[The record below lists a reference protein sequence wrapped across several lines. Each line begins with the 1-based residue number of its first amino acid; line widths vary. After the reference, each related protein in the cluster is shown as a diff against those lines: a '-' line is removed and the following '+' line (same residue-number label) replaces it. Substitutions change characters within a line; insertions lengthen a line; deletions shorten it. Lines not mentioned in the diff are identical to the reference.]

1 MPMGRDIPLL
11 LLGILGVGMSGPI
24 IALTT
29 IPVLALIFWRN
40 LGGTLLLLPF
50 ALRVREWR
58 TAQQRRGIAW
68 AGLAGV
74 LLAAHFVGFFYSM
87 RYTSVATGT
96 ALAAMQPIFA
106 ALFTTFL
113 GGHIP
118 RPAWLGMTISFTGVL
133 VITGVDFHLS
143 WRAFLGDIS
152 GLISGALSAA
162 YVIIGSQAQQKIST
176 FTYTTVCYAA
186 TTLTAL
192 PVIFV
197 MNQQAFGYSGKNW
210 LLLLALIASAQIL
223 GHTMFNFALKRVSPT
238 VVSLI
243 VFFEVP
249 VAALL
254 AWWWLNQTPPKA
266 VVPGIILILIGCGV
280 FVIRSQKTS
289 ISEKSS

>member
-1 MPMGRDIPLL
+1 
-11 LLGILGVGMSGPI
+11 
-24 IALTT
+24 
-29 IPVLALIFWRN
+29 
-40 LGGTLLLLPF
+40 
-50 ALRVREWR
+50 
-58 TAQQRRGIAW
+58 
-68 AGLAGV
+68 
-74 LLAAHFVGFFYSM
+74 
-87 RYTSVATGT
+87 
-96 ALAAMQPIFA
+96 
-106 ALFTTFL
+106 
-113 GGHIP
+113 
-118 RPAWLGMTISFTGVL
+118 MTISFTGVL